1 MFKVII
7 KTILFTIFCAL
18 CLVGLLYILGELF
31 LGVVIAGI
39 IAVIGFSSY
48 KKEIKNFEKAKRRVQ
63 FLEYERLME
72 VELARADALI
82 LTKPSLDRMLRQ
94 VEVCE
99 RVIRRTADLSDIEDY
114 YKHNMEKLAYIME
127 KYSSQ
132 QL

>member
-1 MFKVII
+1 MFKVVI
-7 KTILFTIFCAL
+7 KSISYTVLSAL
-18 CLVGLLYILGELF
+18 CLLGLLHLLGELF
-31 LGVVIAGI
+31 LGIVIAGI
-39 IAVIGFSSY
+39 LIVIGFFSY
-48 KKEIKNFEKAKRRVQ
+48 KREIKNFEKAKRRAQ

>member
-18 CLVGLLYILGELF
+18 CLVGLLHILGELF

-39 IAVIGFSSY
+39 IAVIGFFSY
-48 KKEIKNFEKAKRRVQ
+48 KREIKNFEKTKRRVQ

-99 RVIRRTADLSDIEDY
+99 RVIRKTADLSDIEDY

>member
-1 MFKVII
+1 MFKVVI
-7 KTILFTIFCAL
+7 KSISYTVLSAL
-18 CLVGLLYILGELF
+18 CLLGLLHLLGELF
-31 LGVVIAGI
+31 LGIVIAGI
-39 IAVIGFSSY
+39 LIVIGFFSY
-48 KKEIKNFEKAKRRVQ
+48 KREIKNFEKAKRRAQ

-127 KYSSQ
+127 KYSS
-132 QL
+132 

>member
-1 MFKVII
+1 
-7 KTILFTIFCAL
+7 
-18 CLVGLLYILGELF
+18 
-31 LGVVIAGI
+31 
-39 IAVIGFSSY
+39 
-48 KKEIKNFEKAKRRVQ
+48 
-63 FLEYERLME
+63 ME

-127 KYSSQ
+127 KYSS
-132 QL
+132 